1 MENSPDP
8 TQSIAFLQHLIT
20 RDIAE
25 QNATLRGYQYYCAV
39 ADCLGKGI
47 SPLFQALWEYDKD
60 PHKLMSFMQKQQ
72 SFLYERFSFSVQQ
85 WFENKSFSDLHTPE
99 VAGPHSPN
107 DLSFWEEKGCVIVK
121 NIVDRD
127 TSLEMARWVMQQEGM
142 DLDDPQSWS
151 NWGGHPIMREIYDH
165 PILEHTR
172 NSEKA
177 RKAFQQVW
185 QYDTVSM
192 NRDRMSINAPVSDPS
207 NFPGP
212 GPRDYIWT
220 FDLVNP
226 LVLRHKGLFVSTMLQ
241 KTRGL

>member
-8 TQSIAFLQHLIT
+8 TPSIAFLQHLIT
-20 RDIAE
+20 RNIAE
-25 QNATLRGYQYYCAV
+25 QNATIRDYQYYCAW
-39 ADCLGKGI
+39 ADCPGKGI

-72 SFLYERFSFSVQQ
+72 SFLYERSSFSVQQ

-99 VAGPHSPN
+99 VAGPLSPN
-107 DLSFWEEKGCVIVK
+107 DLSFWEEKGYVIVK

-127 TSLEMARWVMQQEGM
+127 TNLEMARWVMQQEGM

-165 PILEHTR
+165 PILGHTR

-185 QYDTVSM
+185 QCDTVSM

-207 NFPGP
+207 NFP
-212 GPRDYIWT
+212 
-220 FDLVNP
+220 
-226 LVLRHKGLFVSTMLQ
+226 
-241 KTRGL
+241 